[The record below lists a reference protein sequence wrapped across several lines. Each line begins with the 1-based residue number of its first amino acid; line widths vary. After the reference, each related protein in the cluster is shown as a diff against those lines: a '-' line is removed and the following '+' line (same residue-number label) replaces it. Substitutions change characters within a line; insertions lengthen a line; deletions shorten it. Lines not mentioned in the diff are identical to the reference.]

1 MSGADFLSSG
11 LLAAHGF
18 QNAFF
23 TRRGGVSGGPYAS
36 LNFSISVGDAPDNVQ
51 TNRGLA
57 AAALGV
63 DRERLYF
70 LSQVH
75 GKRIVELTGAERLD
89 HVFGVEGDA
98 LVSSD
103 PTLACGVR
111 TADCVP
117 ILIADLTTGRAA
129 AIHAG
134 WRGVSAN
141 IAAAAL
147 AELGGYPD
155 HWLAAIGPHISVDAF
170 EVGADVAAEL
180 ARCSK
185 AEQPILREQ
194 DGKAWV
200 NLRQIVRAQLAS
212 AGVLPHHVEDVV
224 GCTHSDAER
233 FFSFRRDGQISG
245 RHLSAIR
252 PREARR

>member
-1 MSGADFLSSG
+1 
-11 LLAAHGF
+11 
-18 QNAFF
+18 
-23 TRRGGVSGGPYAS
+23 
-36 LNFSISVGDAPDNVQ
+36 
-51 TNRGLA
+51 
-57 AAALGV
+57 
-63 DRERLYF
+63 
-70 LSQVH
+70 
-75 GKRIVELTGAERLD
+75 
-89 HVFGVEGDA
+89 
-98 LVSSD
+98 
-103 PTLACGVR
+103 
-111 TADCVP
+111 
-117 ILIADLTTGRAA
+117 
-129 AIHAG
+129 
-134 WRGVSAN
+134 
-141 IAAAAL
+141 
-147 AELGGYPD
+147 
-155 HWLAAIGPHISVDAF
+155 VDAF